1 MKRKTNGDNTFVKI
15 TNTMVYQKILT
26 IEKKIDQFNEVN
38 ALAHD
43 KINEVMSTEVSDARL
58 EREKIK
64 GSVNQARALAISAI
78 TVAGYAVVWLWQ
90 WASQ

>member
-15 TNTMVYQKILT
+15 TNTMVYQKIIT

-64 GSVNQARALAISAI
+64 GSVNQAKALAISAI

>member
-26 IEKKIDQFNEVN
+26 IEKKIDLFNEDN
-38 ALAHD
+38 TLAHD
-43 KINEVMSTEVSDARL
+43 KINEVMSTEISDARL

-64 GSVNQARALAISAI
+64 GSVNQAKALAISAI

>member
-64 GSVNQARALAISAI
+64 GSVNQAKALAISAI

>member
-64 GSVNQARALAISAI
+64 GSVNQAKALAISAI

-90 WASQ
+90 WASK

>member
-90 WASQ
+90 WASK